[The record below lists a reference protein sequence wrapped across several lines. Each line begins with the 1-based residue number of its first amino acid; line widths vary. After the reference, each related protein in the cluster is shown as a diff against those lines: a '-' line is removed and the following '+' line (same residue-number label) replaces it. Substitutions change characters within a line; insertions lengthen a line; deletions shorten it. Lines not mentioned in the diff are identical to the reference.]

1 MSRAA
6 VSPAGAFARSLLR
19 KKYMPWSSLARATKD
34 RPRRTAP
41 IAIRFDQFT
50 LARRK
55 ALAELRNTGYQ
66 TLLKQ
71 FLAERL

>member
-1 MSRAA
+1 
-6 VSPAGAFARSLLR
+6 
-19 KKYMPWSSLARATKD
+19 MPWSSLARATKD
-34 RPRRTAP
+34 RPRRTTP
-41 IAIRFDQFT
+41 IAIRFDQVT
-50 LARRK
+50 LARRN

>member
-34 RPRRTAP
+34 RPSHRP
-41 IAIRFDQFT
+41 IAIRFDQVT

-55 ALAELRNTGYQ
+55 ALAELRSTGYQ

-71 FLAERL
+71 FLAERR